1 MHGKPEL
8 TPPPTAGP
16 FAPDL
21 RISRLKIVALV
32 AFIILVVAAV
42 GVVVILPSQ
51 LNHGPEAVSVMPT
64 PPASTKPPA
73 TKQPAAATKQP
84 SRQITE
90 ARKLLK
96 EALSLQAD
104 LEADGVKIWGAT
116 KLETSYPETLDIL
129 TAADAQLDSRDY
141 VQAAILYRQAV
152 AKFQQLRKSKQVRF
166 RKAMQAGR
174 EAMTAQDGVTA
185 AEQFEI
191 ARALEPDNVE
201 AAAGLRH
208 AQSLGEVLAL
218 VERGML
224 LVADGA
230 LEQAR
235 QAFAEAVALDDAFLP
250 AREHLARTEDLLEE
264 KAYKNSLSA
273 ALAALHHREYS
284 GAEKALDVARSL
296 RPDAREV
303 RDIAYQIREGRQ
315 GAKLGRLRIEARRHA
330 MSEQWAKALTAFD
343 AALAI
348 DGDAGFAVHGKTKA
362 QNLLALNQNIDRYL
376 ADPDRLS
383 SPEPLA
389 HAGELADH
397 VAAMID
403 AGPRLRKKAAKL
415 DVLVAKAVK
424 PYPVLL
430 RSDSQTDV
438 MVQRVGK
445 LGRFAEHRFTLR
457 PGNYTAIGSRR
468 GYRDVRVKFRVPFS
482 GGETI
487 VIVRCEDPI

>member
-1 MHGKPEL
+1 MRGKPEL
-8 TPPPTAGP
+8 TPPPTASP
-16 FAPDL
+16 FASDP

-51 LNHGPEAVSVMPT
+51 LNHGPEAVSVTPA
-64 PPASTKPPA
+64 PPASKKPPA
-73 TKQPAAATKQP
+73 AKQPAAATKQP
-84 SRQITE
+84 SRQIIE

-104 LEADGVKIWGAT
+104 LEADGVKKWGTT

-129 TAADAQLDSRDY
+129 TAADTQLDSRDY
-141 VQAAILYRQAV
+141 VQAAMLYRQAV
-152 AKFQQLRKSKQVRF
+152 ANFQQLRKSKQVRF
-166 RKAMQAGR
+166 RKAMQTGR

-191 ARALEPDNVE
+191 ARALEPDNAE
-201 AAAGLRH
+201 AAAGLRR

-218 VERGML
+218 VELGMS
-224 LVADGA
+224 LVAGGA
-230 LEQAR
+230 LEDAKR
-235 QAFAEAVALDDAFLP
+235 AFAEAVALDDAFLP

-264 KAYKNSLSA
+264 NAYRKSLSA
-273 ALAALHHREYS
+273 ALVAAYHRNFA
-284 GAEKALDVARSL
+284 GAEKALETARSL
-296 RPDAREV
+296 RPDAKEV
-303 RDIAYQIREGRQ
+303 REIAYQIREGRQ
-315 GAKLGRLRIEARRHA
+315 GAKLARLRIEARRH
-330 MSEQWAKALTAFD
+330 SKNEQWAKALTAFE
-343 AALAI
+343 AALAV

-397 VAAMID
+397 VAAMVD
-403 AGPRLRKKAAKL
+403 AGPRLLKKAAKL
-415 DVLVAKAVK
+415 EVFVAKAVK

-430 RSDSQTDV
+430 RSDNQTDV
-438 MVQRVGK
+438 MVQPVGK

-487 VIVRCEDPI
+487 IVVRCEDPI